1 MMKTK
6 LNYHDRSNQVRF
18 VKKTRQDNGVKDG
31 IGAVYA
37 KNDME
42 LLWPIG
48 LGVVYDKNLIGQQH
62 DRSYWYDLCQKWY

>member
-37 KNDME
+37 KNDTE
-42 LLWPIG
+42 QLRPSE
-48 LGVVYDKNLIGQQH
+48 LGVSLMKS
-62 DRSYWYDLCQKWY
+62 R